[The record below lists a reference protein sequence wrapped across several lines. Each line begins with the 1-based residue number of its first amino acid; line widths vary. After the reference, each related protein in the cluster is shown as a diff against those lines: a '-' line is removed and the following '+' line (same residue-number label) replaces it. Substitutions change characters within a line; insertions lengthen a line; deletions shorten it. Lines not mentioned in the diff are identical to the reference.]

1 MAKKSLKES
10 AQELIDELES
20 LLKKYEDL
28 NDCWVLMKEENAADD
43 EKFDELF
50 DGLFERYPLEIG
62 DLLDSK
68 TKGEW
73 DAGFN
78 FGCLQVFKK
87 VDAALRDYVSS
98 EDASAEL
105 DGFGGSWS
113 EEEGYKPSPWTE
125 EEEKYEHLVW
135 YARSEPLEGKDQAP
149 YEEVRLNHK
158 AGLAKLYPKEIKA
171 LHLEDTGNWAHGFNS
186 GCLASYRFTTRVLRD
201 DGSGPDIDPDIGLDM
216 NDYGLEHARD
226 QWPELDT

>member
-28 NDCWVLMKEENAADD
+28 NDLHFLLGDEDATDEEI
-43 EKFDELF
+43 DELV
-50 DGLFERYPLEIG
+50 DELIERYPFETGGLM
-62 DLLDSK
+62 DSE
-68 TKGEW
+68 KGEW

-78 FGCLQVFKK
+78 FGCLQVFKN

-125 EEEKYEHLVW
+125 EEEKYERLVW

-149 YEEVRLNHK
+149 YEEVRLNQK

-186 GCLASYRFTTRVLRD
+186 GCLASYRFTTRVLLD
-201 DGSGPDIDPDIGLDM
+201 DDSGPDIDPDIGLDM